1 MEAPQTAS
9 DSQPEASTTPL
20 TTIHDCKEYLQALPQ
35 GRQAMKYA
43 VNQIQQSVRLQA
55 AKAADHVE
63 ICVQRNLRILDG
75 SHSSTSERSKAAIA
89 LENCVM
95 AAIHN
100 QVFDTIAQIHKAE
113 DTALH
118 AFLEQLMAG
127 QYDLYGTSPDL
138 HVQDSGSNG
147 LSEAS
152 RHQQAEGSQAEGS
165 VPDQVWNLCGVPVG
179 LQAADL
185 RLASHRLQQLDS
197 VQCPLEVVSCLHQ
210 TDEAITEAVGKVR
223 RSDKSV
229 GPLSSDS
236 LLPLFIVAIIVAQPL
251 HLHACLAYVRTF
263 HKHAD
268 WAGQTGFQVATLEA
282 AITFLQQ
289 LLPGRSMTTGTAC
302 NPPDLLRA
310 LSMERSRSGKLLMD
324 QESLY
329 TAIARQQRRQH
340 QQRQQEQHEQQQ
352 AFLGDMESTS
362 LLDVESDLPVTFAL
376 DTQML
381 PLQAVSRSDSTW
393 SSRILEFLVYG
404 S

>member
-1 MEAPQTAS
+1 MEAPHTPS
-9 DSQPEASTTPL
+9 DSHPEASTNPL
-20 TTIHDCKEYLQALPQ
+20 STTRDCKEYLHALPQ

-43 VNQIQQSVRLQA
+43 VNQAQQSVRLQA
-55 AKAADHVE
+55 AKAAEHVE

-75 SHSSTSERSKAAIA
+75 SRSSTSERSKAAIA

-95 AAIHN
+95 AAIHS
-100 QVFDTIAQIHKAE
+100 QVFDNIAQIHKAE

-127 QYDLYGTSPDL
+127 QYDLYGTSPNL
-138 HVQDSGSNG
+138 HVQDS
-147 LSEAS
+147 
-152 RHQQAEGSQAEGS
+152 
-165 VPDQVWNLCGVPVG
+165 
-179 LQAADL
+179 
-185 RLASHRLQQLDS
+185 
-197 VQCPLEVVSCLHQ
+197 
-210 TDEAITEAVGKVR
+210 DEAITEAVGKVR

-236 LLPLFIVAIIVAQPL
+236 LLPLFIVAIVVAQPL

-289 LLPGRSMTTGTAC
+289 LLPGRSMTRGTAC
-302 NPPDLLRA
+302 NPPEMLRA
-310 LSMERSRSGKLLMD
+310 LSMERSKSGKLLD

-329 TAIARQQRRQH
+329 TAIARQQRRQY

-352 AFLGDMESTS
+352 AFLGDMERTS